1 MRRRLP
7 TVLVVLATF
16 FAFLAIFALWANRQL
31 LDTDNWTDTSSEL
44 LEDHAIRDQLA
55 IFLVDQLYTNVDVQA
70 RIEQALPPRADA
82 LAAPAASGLRGPLE
96 DAVEELLQR
105 PRAQEAWEQANRTAH
120 EAFLNVVEDKGEA
133 VSTTGG
139 DVTLDLKQFLELTEQ
154 RVGVGGRLAERIP
167 EGAAQLT
174 IMRSDE
180 LELAQDVVG
189 LMKTLAI
196 VLVLLALGLYALAV
210 YLAKDRRR
218 ETVRACGVGLVV
230 AGVGALVA
238 RSVAGGAVVNALVE
252 AESVK
257 PAVQNTW
264 DISTSLLVEAA
275 SATVFYGVFAIV
287 GAWLA
292 GPSSMAVGA
301 RRGLAPYLREPR
313 YAYGGFLLIALLL
326 IAWGPTPALHKPVT
340 ALILIALL
348 ALGVEALRRQT
359 AREHP
364 DASLEEAGRRM
375 HERLSSVRERVS
387 GTGRRSGGGDRLEQL
402 EQLGKLRDAGVI
414 DESEFEREKARI
426 LGSAPA
432 ASSG

>member
-7 TVLVVLATF
+7 TVLVVCATF

-31 LDTDNWTDTSSEL
+31 LDTDNWTDTSADL
-44 LEDHAIRDQLA
+44 LEDDAIREQLS
-55 IFLVDQLYTNVDVQA
+55 IFLIDQLYTNVDVQA
-70 RIEQALPPRADA
+70 RIEEALPPRADP

-96 DAVEELLQR
+96 DVVDKLLQR

-120 EAFLNVVEDKGEA
+120 QAFLNVVEDKGEA

-139 DVTLDLKQFLELTEQ
+139 DVTLDLKQFLDLTEQ

-167 EGAAQLT
+167 EDAAQLT

-196 VLVLLALGLYALAV
+196 VLVILALGLYALAI
-210 YLAKDRRR
+210 YLASGRRR
-218 ETVRACGVGLVV
+218 ETLRACGVGLVV

-238 RSVAGGAVVNALVE
+238 RSVGGGAVVDALVE

-257 PAVQNTW
+257 PAVQSTW

-275 SATVFYGVFAIV
+275 SAAIFYGVFAIV
-287 GAWLA
+287 AAWLA
-292 GPSSMAVGA
+292 GPSAMATGA
-301 RRGLAPYLREPR
+301 RRSLAPYLREPR
-313 YAYGGFLLIALLL
+313 YAYGGFALVALLL
-326 IAWGPTPALHKPVT
+326 IAWGPTPALRKPLT

-348 ALGVEALRRQT
+348 ALGVEALRRLT

-364 DASLEEAGRRM
+364 DASLEDVGRRM
-375 HERLSSVRERVS
+375 HERLGGS
-387 GTGRRSGGGDRLEQL
+387 RRRAPADDKLEQL
-402 EQLGKLRDAGVI
+402 EQLAKLRDAGVL
-414 DESEFEREKARI
+414 DTQEFDREKARI
-426 LGSAPA
+426 LGTAPA